1 MFVHVHVMRSKF
13 SVLVVIII
21 VILECVIQAIQAVRV
36 RVIKNEAN

>member
-1 MFVHVHVMRSKF
+1 MVFVHVEVNF

-21 VILECVIQAIQAVRV
+21 VILECVIQTIQAVRV

>member
-1 MFVHVHVMRSKF
+1 MVFVHVGVNF

-21 VILECVIQAIQAVRV
+21 VIFECVIQTSQAVRV